1 MPPAPAQPVP
11 VPRQRFRFI
20 QIDPPRYATP
30 EQVES
35 LVEPAYKRAEAATAG
50 TQIVL
55 KAGPLDDL
63 DHPGHS
69 SYFIGICYPAGSH
82 PEEKIGERIFDELR
96 EECRSEEH
104 TSELQSPMYLVCR
117 LLLEKKKNIKH
128 KD

>member
-20 QIDPPRYATP
+20 QIDPSRYATL

-35 LVEPAYKRAEAATAG
+35 LVEPAYKRAEAARAG

-96 EECRSEEH
+96 EECH
-104 TSELQSPMYLVCR
+104 QILVEMKLPVVEILESHSKYRR
-117 LLLEKKKNIKH
+117 LV
-128 KD
+128 KDFGF

>member
-20 QIDPPRYATP
+20 QIDPSRYATL

-35 LVEPAYKRAEAATAG
+35 LVEPAYKRAEAARAG

-82 PEEKIGERIFDELR
+82 PEEKIGERIFDQLR
-96 EECRSEEH
+96 EECH
-104 TSELQSPMYLVCR
+104 QILVEMKIPVVEILESHSKYRR
-117 LLLEKKKNIKH
+117 LV
-128 KD
+128 KDFGF

>member
-20 QIDPPRYATP
+20 QIDPSPYATP

-35 LVEPAYKRAEAATAG
+35 LVEPAYKRAEAARAG

-96 EECRSEEH
+96 EECHQIRVEMKLPVVEILESH
-104 TSELQSPMYLVCR
+104 SKYRRLV
-117 LLLEKKKNIKH
+117 
-128 KD
+128 KDFGF

>member
-20 QIDPPRYATP
+20 QIDPSRYATL

-35 LVEPAYKRAEAATAG
+35 LVEPAYKRAEAARAG

-82 PEEKIGERIFDELR
+82 PEEKIGERIFDQLR
-96 EECRSEEH
+96 EECH
-104 TSELQSPMYLVCR
+104 QILVEMKLPVVEILESHSKYRR
-117 LLLEKKKNIKH
+117 LV
-128 KD
+128 KDFGF